1 MEEERPRIMEGLRG
15 AVADR
20 LRVRWCRKIT
30 LLEDGNTWIK
40 EVEELRK
47 ENAELRAVNSRQ
59 EIEISELRKALQSVV
74 ARQVELEKKLEQKE
88 RKSREAET
96 SKKLARPPPPTTAR
110 QNSHLKRKKPST
122 GHTDLKI
129 SPPKK
134 RRVKIERESSESEQ
148 EERTSKS
155 SLQRAEEPKRKRK
168 KVEPPTE
175 EIQSDLMQKMKDVVN
190 KICDREESDWSEEM
204 DFSVHSLSAAS
215 PSPQGSSYDESPY
228 RHYDYADGTRR
239 PSRSAE
245 RGTSFSDAIK
255 IGEDDRGNRE
265 KDVVFK
271 SKLPV
276 CKHYAAGRYCKFG
289 DDCRFSHDGSS
300 GEKLRGKP
308 IRHRYSS
315 PDRPR
320 SGRSS
325 YRSSRTE
332 KAPHSREPS
341 NGYNRPSNSG
351 ARIWFAGL
359 PMHTTSKSLLGA
371 LRKKL
376 DVARI
381 RLGNR
386 VEIVNGRSIVCFQDE
401 DVARKLLNSL
411 PFQVFNVN
419 VEVHEE
425 RVSRN
430 QDSAGDG
437 THIFLSGLPLK
448 TTSKNLMGALRK
460 HLNVHR
466 LPIRNRVHPVNGFS
480 EIWFEDAEMANSLL
494 NSLPFKVFDRVVDV
508 SRSPWR
514 ERGNSRKNE
523 YWGQDLRDLPDI
535 RDLQVNRHIRRYQ

>member
-40 EVEELRK
+40 EVEELRR

-88 RKSREAET
+88 RKSRRVET
-96 SKKLARPPPPTTAR
+96 SKKLARPPPPTTVR

-122 GHTDLKI
+122 DHADLKI
-129 SPPKK
+129 SAPKK
-134 RRVKIERESSESEQ
+134 RRVKIELVEGESSEWEQ

-155 SLQRAEEPKRKRK
+155 SLLRVEEPKRKRK
-168 KVEPPTE
+168 KVEAPSE

-204 DFSVHSLSAAS
+204 DFSVPSLSAAS
-215 PSPQGSSYDESPY
+215 PSPEGSSYDESPY
-228 RHYDYADGTRR
+228 R
-239 PSRSAE
+239 SEE

-255 IGEDDRGNRE
+255 IGEDDRDTESRE
-265 KDVVFK
+265 KVVYK
-271 SKLPV
+271 SKPPV

-289 DDCRFSHDGSS
+289 DDCRFSHEGSS

-308 IRHRYSS
+308 IRHRYLS

-325 YRSSRTE
+325 YRSNRTE
-332 KAPHSREPS
+332 KGPHSREPS
-341 NGYNRPSNSG
+341 NGYRSSNSG

-386 VEIVNGRSIVCFQDE
+386 VEITNGRSIVCFQDE

-411 PFQVFNVN
+411 PFKVFNVN

-425 RVSRN
+425 RVSHN

-437 THIFLSGLPLK
+437 THVFLSGLPLK

-460 HLNVHR
+460 HLNMHR
-466 LPIRNRVHPVNGFS
+466 LPIRNRVNPINGFS
-480 EIWFEDAEMANSLL
+480 EIWFEDAETANNLL

-535 RDLQVNRHIRRYQ
+535 RDLQVNRHNRRYL